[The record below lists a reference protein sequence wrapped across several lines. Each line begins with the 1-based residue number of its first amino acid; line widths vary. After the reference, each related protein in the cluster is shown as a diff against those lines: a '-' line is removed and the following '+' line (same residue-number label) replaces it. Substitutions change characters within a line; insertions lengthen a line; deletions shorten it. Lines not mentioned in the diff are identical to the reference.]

1 LLHNAAAD
9 NALSYF
15 ALSSALKPSQRRR
28 AVCALLLAVPDEP
41 ACSWAKANSCDE
53 PIVTDN
59 VWPIR
64 NSAKPDRHC
73 LADGP
78 RFQRE
83 GTRSAPLLRRP
94 LGVTATVT
102 LITTHRDDPPA
113 TQAAAVAPPDQSKAC
128 GPVDD
133 DTIRAGWGPDR
144 PTVTGQQF
152 TATAQMNSDRGN
164 PHYGDERS
172 LIAAKDAANTAAG
185 GWKNEVNVEDGATY
199 LIRMYVHNS
208 ADSAPDHTAHDVRL
222 SANVPNCTAHK
233 IRIDGYITAADTFPT
248 TVYATVVFQ
257 SDRLFNLTYK
267 PGSARYYSNPHPN
280 GIALT
285 DDIVIKKGTP
295 VGVEQMDG
303 VVPGNYANSGYAVF
317 EVTAAFPE

>member
-1 LLHNAAAD
+1 MLHNAAAD

-94 LGVTATVT
+94 LKSIRVFA
-102 LITTHRDDPPA
+102 DDR
-113 TQAAAVAPPDQSKAC
+113 VV
-128 GPVDD
+128 PVYDD
-133 DTIRAGWGPDR
+133 D
-144 PTVTGQQF
+144 
-152 TATAQMNSDRGN
+152 
-164 PHYGDERS
+164 
-172 LIAAKDAANTAAG
+172 
-185 GWKNEVNVEDGATY
+185 
-199 LIRMYVHNS
+199 
-208 ADSAPDHTAHDVRL
+208 
-222 SANVPNCTAHK
+222 
-233 IRIDGYITAADTFPT
+233 
-248 TVYATVVFQ
+248 
-257 SDRLFNLTYK
+257 
-267 PGSARYYSNPHPN
+267 
-280 GIALT
+280 
-285 DDIVIKKGTP
+285 
-295 VGVEQMDG
+295 
-303 VVPGNYANSGYAVF
+303 
-317 EVTAAFPE
+317 